1 MTDFVSALVE
11 MGFDKEKSAMAVEK
25 TESRGVEAAMEWMLT
40 HPDEPSSSSAAATGG
55 NQNDDM
61 TNKGGETEGGGPAT
75 TTTEED
81 AVPKSYKC
89 EDCGKLFSS
98 MDTVEFHAAK
108 TNHSN
113 FSESTE
119 EKKPLTPE
127 EKAEQSKKLL
137 ELMKLKRAEREAKER
152 LEAIEA
158 EKRRMVVG
166 KEIGE
171 ARRYREEQEM
181 KEIIELRKREKI
193 EEKVARDR
201 VKAQIEADKIARRA
215 KFGGGSESPST
226 TTVVAAPPPPP
237 AVELPPQEKKDYTET
252 KLQIRLPNGKT
263 LVQTFGV
270 QEPLAS
276 VRLYIELHRTDG
288 GSGPFNL
295 MTNYPKKVYSDE
307 DYDTPLAA
315 LGLVPSAVLMVTRT
329 ATI

>member
-1 MTDFVSALVE
+1 MTDFVSTLVE

-25 TESRGVEAAMEWMLT
+25 TDNRGVEAAMEWMLT
-40 HPDEPSSSSAAATGG
+40 HPDEPSSS
-55 NQNDDM
+55 NQNDEVK
-61 TNKGGETEGGGPAT
+61 NGGGGGTESGGGTDTTAPADG
-75 TTTEED
+75 D

-89 EDCGKLFSS
+89 EDCGKLFTS

-127 EKAEQSKKLL
+127 EKEEQAKKLL
-137 ELMKLKRAEREAKER
+137 ELMKAKRAEREAKER
-152 LEAIEA
+152 LEAIEG
-158 EKRRMVVG
+158 EKRRMAVG

-171 ARRYREEQEM
+171 ARRYRQEQEM

-193 EEKVARDR
+193 EERQARDR

-215 KFGGGSESPST
+215 KFGGGADESQSST
-226 TTVVAAPPPPP
+226 TTTTSPAAAPVVAPP
-237 AVELPPQEKKDYTET
+237 AVEQPPQEKKDYTET
-252 KLQIRLPNGKT
+252 KLQIRLPTGKT

-288 GSGPFNL
+288 ATGSFNL
-295 MTNYPKKVYSDE
+295 MTNFPKKVFQDE
-307 DYDTPLAA
+307 DYDTPLQA
-315 LGLVPSAVLMVTRT
+315 LGLVPSAVLMVTRST
-329 ATI
+329 